1 MKAPVFFALLLS
13 AGVSAQEVSLPT
25 GAGTV
30 RVAVSGEGTVRVR
43 MGERPPSL
51 VVKPPAP
58 GKVTVTSGPAG
69 WTVSHRHG
77 RVEVRKDDAGVRI
90 LARDGRM
97 LLEDHPRVP
106 LQRGDGFRITKLSPL
121 EEHYY
126 GVGDKPGALDRRHQ
140 ACTLWNTD
148 AYLWQEST
156 DPLYKAVPF
165 VLGLKHGRAWGLY
178 LDNSWRSTFEFQKL
192 HADGFSFGAEGGP
205 LDYYV
210 FPGPEP
216 KDVLRQYTALLGR
229 SPVPPLWALGYQ
241 QSRGSYLP
249 EARVREVAR
258 QLREH
263 RIPCDVLYLDGDYKD
278 GARPF
283 TVDRKLFPH
292 FEKLIEELAALG
304 FRTVISLDPYLA
316 RHPGDRPYDEALGK
330 GYFAKRHGQVYY
342 GRVWP
347 GEVAWPDF
355 GRAEVRRWWTSLHA
369 DFVKAGVS
377 GIWCDMNEPA
387 AFYRADKTLPLD
399 VQHRLDGR
407 TTDHREFHNLLGYFN
422 AQAAYQALLPG
433 RPFVLTRSGFAG
445 SWRWAAT
452 WTGDNSATWNHLRL
466 SVPQLLNL
474 GVSGFSLAGA
484 DVGGYS
490 WSPSAEL
497 LTRWM
502 QLGAFNPI
510 FRNHS
515 DGTSRDREPW
525 VDGPEHEAARRKAIE
540 LRYRLL
546 PYLFTAAEET
556 SRTGVPM
563 MRPMFLEFPRDPAVA
578 TLGEQFM
585 LGSSL
590 LVAPQ
595 LGEGM
600 YLAYLPPGTWYA
612 LDGKPFAGSRKL
624 ELKPALDEIPVF
636 VREGS
641 VLPVAPLVQSTTEK
655 PAGPLELWVYPGTGG
670 GSLYLDEGDQFGQ
683 AAFRWSFRLEP
694 GRLVLG
700 PPTGNRPPYTEVVV
714 RQGEWRSAPLPVGP
728 GEVKLPT
735 P

>member
-1 MKAPVFFALLLS
+1 MRTALLALLLT
-13 AGVSAQEVSLPT
+13 AGTASAQEVSLPT
-25 GAGTV
+25 RQGTV
-30 RVAVSGEGTVRVR
+30 RVAVSAEGTVRVR

-51 VVKPPAP
+51 VVKPPTPAR
-58 GKVTVTSGPAG
+58 VTLVATRQG

-77 RVEVRKDDAGVRI
+77 RVEVRRRDAGVRV
-90 LARDGRM
+90 LAPDGRV
-97 LLEDHPRVP
+97 LVEDHPRVP
-106 LQRGDGFRITKLSPL
+106 VQLSGAGFRVTKASPL

-156 DPLYKAVPF
+156 DPLYKSVPF

-178 LDNSWRSTFEFQKL
+178 LDNSHRGTFEFQKL

-229 SPVPPLWALGYQ
+229 APLPPLWALGYQ

-249 EARVREVAR
+249 EARVREVAET
-258 QLREH
+258 LRTH
-263 RIPCDVLYLDGDYKD
+263 KIPCDVLYLDGDYKD

-283 TVDRKLFPH
+283 TVDRKLFPN
-292 FEKLIEELAALG
+292 FEKLIAELAQQG

-316 RHPGDRPYDEALGK
+316 RHPGDRPFDEALQR
-330 GYFAKRHGQVYY
+330 GYFARRNGQVYY

-355 GRAEVRRWWTSLHA
+355 GRAEVRRWWSGLHA
-369 DFVKAGVS
+369 DFVMAGVA

-387 AFYRADKTLPLD
+387 AFYRADKSLPLD
-399 VQHRLDGR
+399 VAHRLDGR

-422 AQAAYQALLPG
+422 AQAAYHALLPG

-484 DVGGYS
+484 DIGGYS
-490 WSPSAEL
+490 SSPSAEL

-502 QLGAFNPI
+502 QLGALNPL

-515 DGTSRDREPW
+515 DGTTRAREPW
-525 VDGPEHEAARRKAIE
+525 VDGPRHEAVRRRAIE

-546 PYLFTAAEET
+546 PYLYTLAEET

-585 LGSSL
+585 LGPSL

-595 LGEGM
+595 LGEAM
-600 YLAYLPPGTWYA
+600 YLAYLPPGTWYS
-612 LDGKPFAGSRKL
+612 LDGKPSAGSRKL
-624 ELKPALDEIPVF
+624 ELQPALDEVPLY
-636 VREGS
+636 VREGT
-641 VLPVAPLVQSTTEK
+641 VLPVGPVTQTTEEK
-655 PAGPLELWVYPGTGG
+655 PPGPLELWVYPGTGG
-670 GSLYLDEGDQFGQ
+670 GSLYLDDG
-683 AAFRWSFRLEP
+683 ASASFRWSFRLEP
-694 GRLVLG
+694 GRLTLG
-700 PPTGNRPPYTEVVV
+700 TPTGAYRPPYESVRV
-714 RQGEWRSAPLPVGP
+714 RQGEWLSPPLPLGP
-728 GEVKLPT
+728 GVVELPH
-735 P
+735 

>member
-1 MKAPVFFALLLS
+1 MKTLFLLWLLAS
-13 AGVSAQEVSLPT
+13 QVTLPCRP
-25 GAGTV
+25 GEV
-30 RVAVSGEGTVRVR
+30 RVAASSEGTVRIS
-43 MGERPPSL
+43 MGQRPPSL
-51 VVKPPAP
+51 VVRPPTP
-58 GKVTVTSGPAG
+58 VRMTVATTENG
-69 WTVSHRHG
+69 WTVTHRRG
-77 RVEVRKDDAGVRI
+77 RIEVRRDTAAVRI
-90 LARDGRM
+90 LDNSGRV
-97 LLEDHPRVP
+97 LVEDHPRVP
-106 LQRGDGFRITKLSPL
+106 LQRGDGFRVTKLSSL
-121 EEHYY
+121 EEHYF

-156 DPLYKAVPF
+156 DPLYKSVPF
-165 VLGLKHGRAWGLY
+165 VLGLRHGRAWGLY
-178 LDNSWRSTFEFQKL
+178 LDNSYRSTFEFQKL

-229 SPVPPLWALGYQ
+229 SPLPPLWALGYQ

-263 RIPCDVLYLDGDYKD
+263 RIPCDVLYLDGDYKE

-283 TVDRKLFPH
+283 TVDRQLFPH
-292 FEKLIEELAALG
+292 FEKLLTELAALG
-304 FRTVISLDPYLA
+304 FHTVISLDPYLA
-316 RHPGDRPYDEALGK
+316 RHPGDKPYDEALAK
-330 GYFAKRHGQVYY
+330 DYFARRNGQVYY

-355 GRAEVRRWWTSLHA
+355 GRAEVRRWWSGLHG
-369 DFVKAGVS
+369 DFVKAGIS

-387 AFYRADKTLPLD
+387 AFYRADKSLPLD
-399 VQHRLDGR
+399 VTHRLDGR

-422 AQAAYQALLPG
+422 SQAAYNALLPG

-452 WTGDNSATWNHLRL
+452 WTGDNSATWNHMRL

-490 WSPSAEL
+490 ATPSPLL

-515 DGTSRDREPW
+515 DGTTRDREPW
-525 VDGPEHEAARRKAIE
+525 VDGPEHENARRQAIE

-546 PYLFTAAEET
+546 PYLYTAVEET
-556 SRTGVPM
+556 TRTGVPL
-563 MRPMFLEFPRDPAVA
+563 MRPMFLEFPRDAA
-578 TLGEQFM
+578 LTTLGEQFM
-585 LGSSL
+585 LGPSL

-595 LGEGM
+595 LGEHD
-600 YLAYLPPGTWYA
+600 YEARLPAGTWYSLA
-612 LDGKPFAGSRKL
+612 GKATPGGQKVTL
-624 ELKPALDEIPVF
+624 NPALDEIPLY
-636 VREGS
+636 VRGGS
-641 VLPVAPLVQSTTEK
+641 VLPVAPVAQTTAEK
-655 PAGPLELWVYPGTGG
+655 GPLELWVYPGTGKS
-670 GSLYLDEGDQFGQ
+670 SLYLDDGARQTL
-683 AAFRWSFRLEP
+683 RWSFTVSPEKLT
-694 GRLVLG
+694 LG
-700 PPTGNRPPYTEVVV
+700 APEGDYRPCETVVV
-714 RQGEWRSAPLPVGP
+714 RVGEWTSPPVPLRA
-728 GEVKLPT
+728 GEVQLPSVT
-735 P
+735 TCRASL